1 MKVNLFYNDFKK
13 EIDIDIS
20 KKIGIIQENLLN
32 CCSLLIYNIEY
43 SDRDG
48 NNISVHNMV
57 YVFNYNYLKFI
68 PLDSFYR
75 LKYYI

>member
-43 SDRDG
+43 S
-48 NNISVHNMV
+48 HFFKP
-57 YVFNYNYLKFI
+57 VFNFNFLKKG
-68 PLDSFYR
+68 
-75 LKYYI
+75 LKK